1 MSILLTL
8 GGYLFTRKLFLTS
21 KHSESLF
28 NDFDVTYLSTQV
40 LPHKRRRNLLNWGGH
55 HEKKHFYWL
64 QASSKTTK
72 SLRSDSILAFS
83 SVYPTINGM
92 YITTMLDTQMC
103 TKRFVFSPN
112 ATCCYQM
119 RLWVSMTC
127 FHGDSIFFLQLYWQ
141 TCSSTSYTMYG
152 FCLFKE

>member
-1 MSILLTL
+1 MAIFLLES
-8 GGYLFTRKLFLTS
+8 FFLTS

-28 NDFDVTYLSTQV
+28 NDFDVTHLSTQV
-40 LPHKRRRNLLNWGGH
+40 LPHKRRSNLLNWGGH
-55 HEKKHFYWL
+55 HENKHFYWL
-64 QASSKTTK
+64 QASSKATR

-92 YITTMLDTQMC
+92 YITTMFDTQMC

-127 FHGDSIFFLQLYWQ
+127 FHGDSIF
-141 TCSSTSYTMYG
+141 SSNFIDKFVSNIVYHVWFM
-152 FCLFKE
+152 FI